1 MKMKIIISTL
11 IPVLIAVTLWTC
23 SKQTEEKEPSVI
35 PVDEA
40 AIAVSLTPVKSGD
53 HILPINSSGLISTET
68 ESRLSFKIPGIISK
82 IFVKEGESVTK
93 GQLLATLD
101 LTEIDAQ
108 LALAKNSLDK
118 SKRDLE
124 RGERLYKDSAATLE
138 QMQNLR
144 TAFDVASENFRIT
157 SFNRQYAMI
166 HAPESGKVIRK
177 FVNEGEL
184 ASPGVPVLMVNT
196 SAKNN
201 WIVRVGLP
209 DVDWVRV
216 KKGDPATI
224 TIDAY
229 PGEKFE
235 GEVSSINEGADVV
248 NGLYQAEVKIKPN
261 GKKLASGLF
270 AKVQITPT
278 GKNNS
283 ITIPIEAIVEGE
295 GKHAYV
301 FVPNAD
307 GKTVKKIPVTVGHL
321 ANDEAIIT
329 SGLDGVTEVITG
341 GSAFLTEH
349 STINITR

>member
-1 MKMKIIISTL
+1 MKKKIFISAL
-11 IPVLIAVTLWTC
+11 IPVALAITLWTC
-23 SKQTEEKEPSVI
+23 SKQSEEKETTSI

-40 AIAVSLTPVKSGD
+40 AIAVSLTAVKSGD
-53 HILPINSSGLISTET
+53 YTLPVNSSGLINTET

-108 LALAKNSLDK
+108 LAVAKNSLDK

-124 RGERLYKDSAATLE
+124 RGQRLYKDSAATLE
-138 QMQNLR
+138 QIQNLQ

-166 HAPESGKVIRK
+166 HAPASGRVIKK

-184 ASPGVPVLMVNT
+184 VNPGSSVLMVNT
-196 SAKNN
+196 SAQNN

-216 KKGDPATI
+216 KKGDLAVI
-224 TIDAY
+224 TADAY
-229 PGEKFE
+229 PGVKFE
-235 GEVSSINEGADVV
+235 GEVAMVNEGAEQV
-248 NGLYQAEVKIKPN
+248 NGLYQAEVRIKPN

-270 AKVQITPT
+270 AKVQITPS
-278 GKNNS
+278 GRSQN
-283 ITIPIEAIVEGE
+283 ITVPIEAIVEGE
-295 GKHAYV
+295 GKSAFV
-301 FVPNAD
+301 FIANSD
-307 GKTVKKIPVTVGHL
+307 GKTVKKIPVTVGYL
-321 ANDEAIIT
+321 ANNEAIIT